1 MDLTAK
7 KGILL
12 VDQNDSVIG
21 TGEKMSVHRS
31 GILHRAFSI
40 FIFSADCR
48 KVLIQQRA
56 NSKYHSGGLWSNTC
70 CSHPYESEN
79 FLDALHNRLAEEL
92 GITVYANEIS
102 HSINDCQ
109 HKFVLAGKYQ
119 YYHHFGELAE
129 NEIDYVFTYYID
141 KLIQPNLNPAE
152 VKDYKW
158 IDIPE
163 LLHWI
168 TANPQ
173 DFSVWFIPTFKIA
186 YKIATAKAE
195 SQGLFLPQIP

>member
-1 MDLTAK
+1 MIDT
-7 KGILL
+7 
-12 VDQNDSVIG
+12 DTD
-21 TGEKMSVHRS
+21 
-31 GILHRAFSI
+31 
-40 FIFSADCR
+40 
-48 KVLIQQRA
+48 
-56 NSKYHSGGLWSNTC
+56 
-70 CSHPYESEN
+70 
-79 FLDALHNRLAEEL
+79 
-92 GITVYANEIS
+92 TVYANEIS

-109 HKFVLAGKYQ
+109 HKFVFAGKYQ